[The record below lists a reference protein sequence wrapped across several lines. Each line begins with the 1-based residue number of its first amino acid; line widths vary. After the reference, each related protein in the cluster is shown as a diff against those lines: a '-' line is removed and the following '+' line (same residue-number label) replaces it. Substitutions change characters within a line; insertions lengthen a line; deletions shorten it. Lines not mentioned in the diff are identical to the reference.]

1 MSNTRGN
8 KFSRQ
13 HVYLDPDVH
22 EEFWEFSFDEM
33 AKYDVPAAIKMVLN
47 KTGVNNLT
55 YIGHS

>member
-1 MSNTRGN
+1 M
-8 KFSRQ
+8 
-13 HVYLDPDVH
+13 YLDPDVD